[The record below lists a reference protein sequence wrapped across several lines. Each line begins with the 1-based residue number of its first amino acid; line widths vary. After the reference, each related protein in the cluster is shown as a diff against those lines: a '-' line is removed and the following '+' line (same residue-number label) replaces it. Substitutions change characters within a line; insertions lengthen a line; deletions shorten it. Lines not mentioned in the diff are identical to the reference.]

1 MFLHSI
7 RASNTF
13 TIFVVCVAVF
23 ADVLLQNLVVPV
35 LPYALGERVGL
46 TNETDLQRWN
56 SVLIA
61 AFGAAWTSGSCTYCL
76 LVSCYVLVLFRH
88 PIALV
93 CRSQQ

>member
-7 RASNTF
+7 RASRTF

-46 TNETDLQRWN
+46 TNEAEIQRWN

-76 LVSCYVLVLFRH
+76 LVLFRH
-88 PIALV
+88 SIALV
-93 CRSQQ
+93 RRSQQ

>member
-7 RASNTF
+7 RASKTF

-46 TNETDLQRWN
+46 TNEAEIQRWN

-76 LVSCYVLVLFRH
+76 LVPHHILVLFRH
-88 PIALV
+88 SIALV
-93 CRSQQ
+93 RRSQQ

>member
-7 RASNTF
+7 RASKTF

-46 TNETDLQRWN
+46 TNEADVQRWN
-56 SVLIA
+56 SFLIA

-93 CRSQQ
+93 GRSQQ